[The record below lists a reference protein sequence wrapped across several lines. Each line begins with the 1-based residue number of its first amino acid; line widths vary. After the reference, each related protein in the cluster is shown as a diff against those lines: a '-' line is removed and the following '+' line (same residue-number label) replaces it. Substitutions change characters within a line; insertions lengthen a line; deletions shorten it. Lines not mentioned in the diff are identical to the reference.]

1 MPSAD
6 YRKKPIT
13 ITGAC
18 IAALLLTSASIAKAD
33 TSSVTA
39 EVQVAGNAG
48 GSATETAP
56 AADSAKQETPI
67 AISDLIV
74 LFQRQADELV
84 AQRELLEAQARQIAA
99 LSEEVQTLR
108 SAPAMVTRDE
118 AKTTIAAH
126 QRQLESQRQQIATLV
141 NELDLLQ
148 ESPPIEEDSTVR
160 VAASTEAEKPVDP
173 GLDGTTATETQKELK
188 DRKRAEKT
196 GTEVAQAQ
204 ADDPTR
210 DLLADFTGAWRLPGT
225 SAALRIGGYVKTSAV
240 YNNDALAINDRF
252 IVGSI
257 PVGVAKE
264 STDEAQSS
272 VTADQSRINF
282 DLRQPT
288 EYGIMRAFI
297 EGDFAGED
305 ETFRLRHAFGQWARV
320 VTGKTWSTFMDPDA
334 SPEEI
339 DFEGLNGRIN
349 VRQAQLRFMPRFGEQ
364 YELQLALEDPDPRIQ
379 NGSGVTRKPDLI
391 VAGRIDL
398 YNLHT
403 KLSLLGREI
412 RGQTVTSTSKPN
424 TESEV
429 RTEYAWGVS
438 LSGNIATPYFDD
450 RDKLLFQINTGNGIG
465 RYVNDLS
472 SIGNY
477 DGIFNEENELELF
490 YVTAGYVSWQHWWG
504 INQLRSNF
512 TFGAVEV
519 DNPDFVDSEAYKR
532 TVRFS
537 ANLIWS
543 PIPRID
549 LGGEYL
555 WGQRENQDD
564 EEGTATQFQIMARYR
579 F

>member
-13 ITGAC
+13 IKGAC

-33 TSSVTA
+33 TLSVTA
-39 EVQVAGNAG
+39 EVQVAGNTG
-48 GSATETAP
+48 GSATEIAP

-148 ESPPIEEDSTVR
+148 ESPPIEEDSTLR
-160 VAASTEAEKPVDP
+160 VAANTEAEKPVDP
-173 GLDGTTATETQKELK
+173 GLDGTTTTETQKELK

-412 RGQTVTSTSKPN
+412 RGQTGTSTSKPS

-477 DGIFNEENELELF
+477 DGIFNEENKLELF
-490 YVTAGYVSWQHWWG
+490 YITAGYVSWQHWWG

-532 TVRFS
+532 TLRFS

>member
-1 MPSAD
+1 MPSAA

-13 ITGAC
+13 LKGAC
-18 IAALLLTSASIAKAD
+18 IAALLLTSASIAEAD
-33 TSSVTA
+33 TSPGSADT
-39 EVQVAGNAG
+39 QVAGNAG
-48 GSATETAP
+48 RSAADTAP
-56 AADSAKQETPI
+56 ATNSAEQETPI
-67 AISDLIV
+67 AISDLIA

-84 AQRELLEAQARQIAA
+84 AQRKLLESQARQIAA

-141 NELDLLQ
+141 NELDLLR
-148 ESPPIEEDSTVR
+148 ESPPIEADSTLQT
-160 VAASTEAEKPVDP
+160 AANTETETETKNQVVP
-173 GLDGTTATETQKELK
+173 GLKGRTATASKKELK
-188 DRKRAEKT
+188 DQERAEKT
-196 GTEVAQAQ
+196 GNEVAQAQ

-210 DLLADFTGAWRLPGT
+210 QLLADFTGAWRLPGT
-225 SAALRIGGYVKTSAV
+225 SAALRIGGYVKTAAV

-264 STDEAQSS
+264 SADEAQSS

-297 EGDFAGED
+297 EGDFAGNNEA
-305 ETFRLRHAFGQWARV
+305 FRLRHAFGQWARV

-391 VAGRIDL
+391 IAGRADL

-412 RGQTVTSTSKPN
+412 RGQSDSPT
-424 TESEV
+424 SEV
-429 RTEYAWGVS
+429 RTDYAWGVS
-438 LSGNIATPYFDD
+438 LSGNITTPYFDD

-490 YVTAGYVSWQHWWG
+490 YITAGYVSWQHWWG

-532 TVRFS
+532 TLRFS
-537 ANLIWS
+537 ANLLWS

>member
-1 MPSAD
+1 M
-6 YRKKPIT
+6 RKGI
-13 ITGAC
+13 C
-18 IAALLLTSASIAKAD
+18 ILALLLTSASIAKAD
-33 TSSVTA
+33 TSLANVEA
-39 EVQVAGNAG
+39 QVAGDAE

-74 LFQRQADELV
+74 LFERQADELV
-84 AQRELLEAQARQIAA
+84 AQRELLESQARQIAA

-141 NELDLLQ
+141 NELDLLR
-148 ESPPIEEDSTVR
+148 ESPPTEEGGTLEI
-160 VAASTEAEKPVDP
+160 AANTKADKQADP
-173 GLDGTTATETQKELK
+173 GLDGNTATGTKKELK
-188 DRKRAEKT
+188 DQQRAEKT

-210 DLLADFTGAWRLPGT
+210 ALLADFTGAWRLPGT
-225 SAALRIGGYVKTSAV
+225 SAALRIGGYVKTAAV

-257 PVGVAKE
+257 PVGVEKE
-264 STDEAQSS
+264 STDEAQTS

-297 EGDFAGED
+297 EGDFAGKD

-379 NGSGVTRKPDLI
+379 NGSGVTRKPDVI
-391 VAGRIDL
+391 IAGRIDL

-412 RGQTVTSTSKPN
+412 RGQTVNSDSEVPI
-424 TESEV
+424 ESEV
-429 RTEYAWGVS
+429 RTEYAWGMS
-438 LSGNIATPYFDD
+438 LSGKIATPYFDD

-477 DGIFNEENELELF
+477 DGIFNEKNKLELF
-490 YVTAGYVSWQHWWG
+490 YITAGYVSWQHWWG

-512 TFGAVEV
+512 TLGAVEV
-519 DNPDFVDSEAYKR
+519 DNPDFVESDAYKR
-532 TVRFS
+532 TLRFS
-537 ANLIWS
+537 ANLLWS